1 MDRENL
7 KAYIEQ
13 IRPLN
18 REAMMQMEQYLD
30 GLTKPVGA
38 LGKLENLMIQLAGA
52 AGTVEVKTQPKVT
65 VIMCSDNGVCD
76 AGVSSCPQ
84 EVTATVTYNFTRGIT
99 GMNRLS
105 EFAKADIHIVDVG
118 VKADFSHPLIHNRKV
133 CYGTKNMA
141 IEPAMTEQEALQA
154 ISVGIEETEKL
165 IEKGYEIFGTG
176 EMGIGNT
183 TTSAAITAALLEEE
197 IIKVTGK
204 GSGALDTV
212 YHNKVEAIKT
222 ALKVH
227 QPTIADPIDV
237 LAKVG
242 GLDIAGLVGVY
253 MAAAKHGKVVVID
266 GFIAAAAA
274 LVAYKLAPITK
285 AYMIASHLS
294 KEAGMALILQHIGL
308 EPHFNLDMRLGEGSG
323 CPILFNLLDMA
334 QYTLLGMGT
343 FEDAGVDKS
352 NYMHIWK

>member
-1 MDRENL
+1 MNRENL

-13 IRPLN
+13 IKPLN
-18 REAMMQMEQYLD
+18 REVMAQMEQYLD

-38 LGKLENLMIQLAGA
+38 LGKLEALMIQLAGA
-52 AGTVEVKTQPKVT
+52 AGTTKIKTKPKVT

-118 VKADFSHPLIHNRKV
+118 VKADFNHPLIHNRKV

-154 ISVGIEETEKL
+154 IAVGIEETEKL

-183 TTSAAITAALLEEE
+183 TTSAAITAAFLGEEVV
-197 IIKVTGK
+197 KVTGK

-212 YHNKVEAIKT
+212 YHNKVEAIET
-222 ALKVH
+222 ALKMHKPNVD
-227 QPTIADPIDV
+227 DPIDV

-242 GLDIAGLVGVY
+242 GLDIAGLAGVY
-253 MAAAKHGKVVVID
+253 IAAARHGKLVVID

-294 KEAGMALILQHIGL
+294 KEEGMTLILRHIGL

>member
-1 MDRENL
+1 MNRESL

-76 AGVSSCPQ
+76 VGVSSCPQ

-204 GSGALDTV
+204 GSCALDTV
-212 YHNKVEAIKT
+212 YNNKVEAIKT
-222 ALKVH
+222 ALKV
-227 QPTIADPIDV
+227 Q
-237 LAKVG
+237 
-242 GLDIAGLVGVY
+242 
-253 MAAAKHGKVVVID
+253 
-266 GFIAAAAA
+266 
-274 LVAYKLAPITK
+274 
-285 AYMIASHLS
+285 
-294 KEAGMALILQHIGL
+294 
-308 EPHFNLDMRLGEGSG
+308 
-323 CPILFNLLDMA
+323 
-334 QYTLLGMGT
+334 
-343 FEDAGVDKS
+343 
-352 NYMHIWK
+352 